1 MKRLYRAL
9 RLSLMVALF
18 SVIGCSSGGSEEA
31 NSQSAQATSSAVVD
45 VQMKEVLDGYLQ
57 VKDALVQ
64 TDGET
69 ASEAAKG
76 LAELLKNETEGV
88 LGDIHFDARQIA
100 GMADADD
107 QRVQFESLSD
117 NMYTLLKGNADLG
130 MPVYQQYCPMAFD
143 SRGARWIQ
151 RDQALQN
158 PYYGAAML
166 RCGEFRG
173 AASPGERLST
183 PR

>member
-1 MKRLYRAL
+1 MMRLHKIL
-9 RLSLMVALF
+9 PLSLLVTFLCMMA
-18 SVIGCSSGGSEEA
+18 CSSGGTEDA
-31 NSQSAQATSSAVVD
+31 DSQSVAENAAAVVN
-45 VQMKEVLDGYLQ
+45 VQQQEVLEGYLQ

-64 TDGET
+64 TDGEA
-69 ASEAAKG
+69 ASKAAQA
-76 LAELLKNETEGV
+76 LAKLLASETEGL

-143 SRGARWIQ
+143 NQGAAWL
-151 RDQALQN
+151 AVEKEVNN
-158 PYYGAAML
+158 PYFGDRML
-166 RCGEFRG
+166 HCGSVQE
-173 AASPGERLST
+173 EL
-183 PR
+183 

>member
-69 ASEAAKG
+69 AGEAAKG

-107 QRVQFESLSD
+107 QRVQFESLSE
-117 NMYTLLKGNADLG
+117 NMYILLKGNTDLG

-143 SRGARWIQ
+143 NQGAAWLAIEKEVN
-151 RDQALQN
+151 N
-158 PYYGAAML
+158 PYFGDRML
-166 RCGEFRG
+166 HCGSVQE
-173 AASPGERLST
+173 EL
-183 PR
+183 